1 MEDIKDK
8 LEATLEKL
16 ETTQDYLAEVKRV
29 ESEEDWL
36 QREIAEELTI
46 EERKLKMRSKF
57 YKKNVVEKEKQEQNS
72 ALNSKLP
79 KLNTKKFKGTYL
91 N

>member
-29 ESEEDWL
+29 ESEKDWL
-36 QREIAEELTI
+36 QREIAEELTT

-72 ALNSKLP
+72 ALKSKLP